1 MPIDPNNLAQT
12 ATLTYSAEFNT
23 LDLWNGTSGLDTAG
37 GPQWGSYVTATGT
50 RPFNQEQ
57 EWYVRADHPTDGSA
71 AALPNPFSVHNGVL
85 SITAAPSDPSLLSE
99 LGGQP
104 YTSGMIN
111 TSHSFSQTYG
121 YFEMRAE
128 LPAGQGVWPAFWL
141 LSQDGSWPPEIDVM
155 EMLGH
160 DPGTLYTT
168 VHSLAPGQTPGD
180 HTVSQGVSHVADMS
194 NGFHTYG
201 VDWGPDSLAF
211 YFDGQ
216 EVYRTP
222 TPASLDKP
230 MYMIANLAIGG
241 TWPGDA
247 DASTPFPAQMNIDY
261 LRAYQAN
268 PNTGTSAS
276 LEPVFHFYDASTG
289 QHLYTASTAERD
301 AIKTSQPAYAYQGV
315 GWAAPTGSVGTEDV
329 FHFTNAATG
338 DHFYTASAAER
349 DGLIGSGSGYRYDG
363 VAFEAYSDPSAAG
376 SAAMNIE
383 RFVNTESGR
392 HYYASSAAEI
402 TYIEQGHAGTG
413 WIDEGHAFTLHA
425 PTQSM
430 FGL

>member
-1 MPIDPNNLAQT
+1 MPIDPKNLAQT
-12 ATLTYSAEFNT
+12 ATLTYSAEFDT
-23 LDLWNGTSGLDTAG
+23 LQLWNGTSGLDTAG

-57 EWYVRADHPTDGSA
+57 EWYLRADHLVGGSG
-71 AALPNPFSVHNGVL
+71 AALPNPFGVHDGIL
-85 SITAAPSDPSLLSE
+85 TITAAPSDPALLPD

-128 LPAGQGVWPAFWL
+128 LPAGQGMWPAFWL
-141 LSQDGSWPPEIDVM
+141 LSKDGSWPPEIDVM

-160 DPGTLYTT
+160 DSDTLYTS
-168 VHSLAPGQTPGD
+168 VHSLAPGQTAGD
-180 HTVSQGVSHVADMS
+180 HTLSQGTAHVADMS
-194 NGFHTYG
+194 GGFHTYG

-230 MYMIANLAIGG
+230 MYMIANLAVGG

-247 DASTPFPAQMNIDY
+247 DATTPFPAHMNIDY

-268 PNTGTSAS
+268 PSSAGAS

-301 AIKTSQPAYAYQGV
+301 TLTGSQTAYAYQGV
-315 GWAAPTGSVGTEDV
+315 GWAAPTDTAGTADV

-363 VAFEAYSDPSAAG
+363 VAFEAYTDPSAPG

-402 TYIEQGHAGTG
+402 TYIEKGHAGTG

>member
-1 MPIDPNNLAQT
+1 MPIDPTNLAQT
-12 ATLTYSAEFNT
+12 ATLTYSAEFDT
-23 LDLWNGTSGLDTAG
+23 LQLWNGTSGLDTAG

-57 EWYVRADHPTDGSA
+57 EWYLRADHLIGGSG
-71 AALPNPFSVHNGVL
+71 AALPNPFSVHNGIL
-85 SITAAPSDPSLLSE
+85 TITAAPSDPALRPD

-128 LPAGQGVWPAFWL
+128 LPAGQGMWPAFWL
-141 LSQDGSWPPEIDVM
+141 LAQDGSWPPEIDVM

-160 DPGTLYTT
+160 EPGRLYTS
-168 VHSLAPGQTPGD
+168 VHSLGAGQTAGD
-180 HTVSQGVSHVADMS
+180 HTLAQAATQVADMS
-194 NGFHTYG
+194 DGFHTYG

-211 YFDGQ
+211 YFDGR
-216 EVYRTP
+216 EVFRTP
-222 TPASLDKP
+222 TPADLDKP
-230 MYMIANLAIGG
+230 MYMIANLAVGG

-247 DASTPFPAQMNIDY
+247 DATTPFPAQMNIDY

-268 PNTGTSAS
+268 PNASAP
-276 LEPVFHFYDASTG
+276 LEPVFHFYDPSTG

-301 AIKTSQPAYAYQGV
+301 ALNTSQSAYAYQGI
-315 GWAAPTGSVGTEDV
+315 GWAAPTGSAGTTDV
-329 FHFTNAATG
+329 FHFTNAVTG

-349 DGLIGSGSGYRYDG
+349 DGLIGSGSGYRYEG
-363 VAFEAYSDPSAAG
+363 VAFEAYTDPSAAG
-376 SAAMNIE
+376 WAAMNIE

-392 HYYASSAAEI
+392 HYYASSAAEV

-425 PTQSM
+425 PPQSM

>member
-1 MPIDPNNLAQT
+1 MPIDPKNLAQT
-12 ATLTYSAEFNT
+12 ATLTYSAEFDT
-23 LDLWNGTSGLDTAG
+23 LQLWNGTSGLDTAG

-57 EWYVRADHPTDGSA
+57 EWYLRADHLVGGSG
-71 AALPNPFSVHNGVL
+71 AALPNPFSVHDGIL
-85 SITAAPSDPSLLSE
+85 TITAAPSDPALLPD

-128 LPAGQGVWPAFWL
+128 LPAGQGMWPAFWL
-141 LSQDGSWPPEIDVM
+141 LAKDGSWPPEIDVM

-160 DPGTLYTT
+160 DPDTLYTS
-168 VHSLAPGQTPGD
+168 VHSLAPGQTAGD
-180 HTVSQGVSHVADMS
+180 HTLSQGTAQVADMS
-194 NGFHTYG
+194 EGFHTYG

-230 MYMIANLAIGG
+230 MYMIANLAVGG

-247 DASTPFPAQMNIDY
+247 DATTPFPAHMNIDY
-261 LRAYQAN
+261 LRAYQAS
-268 PNTGTSAS
+268 PTSAGAS

-301 AIKTSQPAYAYQGV
+301 TLQSSQTAYAYQGV
-315 GWAAPTGSVGTEDV
+315 GWAAPTDAAGTADV

-363 VAFEAYSDPSAAG
+363 VAFEAYTDPSAAG

-392 HYYASSAAEI
+392 HYYASSTAEI
-402 TYIEQGHAGTG
+402 TYIAEGHAGTG